1 MEWDNVEGNMF
12 SHIGT
17 QTSFSSFVPRALL
30 LVTMKVDLT
39 GKKKNMAVMVATVGL
54 MVEFGGKSPRSL
66 QSNPMRFET
75 VQKAP
80 APAHEI
86 LPEG

>member
-1 MEWDNVEGNMF
+1 
-12 SHIGT
+12 
-17 QTSFSSFVPRALL
+17 
-30 LVTMKVDLT
+30 
-39 GKKKNMAVMVATVGL
+39 MAVMVATVGL

-66 QSNPMRFET
+66 QTNPMRFET